1 MFYCLCTG
9 HGSWVF
15 PAEDRSCRIWTFRL
29 KLACQKPWHQPKR
42 RILHVDYVILHFPVC
57 VFVTC
62 SGQFLVE
69 KIVKEGAALGLTLG
83 FVWNRNPDK
92 LKGLIP
98 DQLILKDLSQFA
110 DRCAF
115 TQLRTHTHTNAL
127 KYIHTHI
134 YELTSLCD
142 TMFPLCTICLM
153 MLNVG

>member
-1 MFYCLCTG
+1 M
-9 HGSWVF
+9 
-15 PAEDRSCRIWTFRL
+15 
-29 KLACQKPWHQPKR
+29 
-42 RILHVDYVILHFPVC
+42 
-57 VFVTC
+57 
-62 SGQFLVE
+62 E

-134 YELTSLCD
+134 YELPSLCD